1 MFRYYVDL
9 VFIRLYK
16 HREWFLNLFRVNI
29 KSHTYID
36 KRNYYEVVSIEIN
49 NLNKDGLGLLKNMPK
64 SVLSKINISH
74 SFLTNNKDSEIEVTI
89 ISGSTPNEISQVVNS
104 LGGKYTDLGYGYGLV
119 LIPIDN
125 IVALATSPQI
135 QYIELPKSLY
145 TADYQSNR
153 ASWDRKSVV

>member
-1 MFRYYVDL
+1 M
-9 VFIRLYK
+9 
-16 HREWFLNLFRVNI
+16 
-29 KSHTYID
+29 
-36 KRNYYEVVSIEIN
+36 VSIEVN
-49 NLNKDGLGLLKNMPK
+49 NLNKNGLGLLKNMPK

-125 IVALATSPQI
+125 IVALATSP
-135 QYIELPKSLY
+135 
-145 TADYQSNR
+145 
-153 ASWDRKSVV
+153 